1 MFGLPQKNCTRLGLS
16 YPWHTIPKKQNR
28 VPILTKCLSVSYTL
42 SEDNLT
48 PHCFARGQHLN
59 TCRYSNSVPFLRI
72 WHVMRCH
79 CSHSAFSGWHR
90 KKAAVKDPKWLMWR
104 PILIES
110 KLSSG
115 SFLIELSLWNQN
127 IPLLRHSLCAT
138 YPTHL
143 ALGWAAAAHS
153 AWNSGLRTSSNDRLT
168 SLTHAL
174 SIWLLY
180 DNPMHRAVK
189 DWWWCNIYMMDSPL
203 GNWTSW
209 HFKKE
214 LLFRCPKNKT
224 KQKKDEVSPDVSLNC
239 TALHCKPVVYSSHW
253 NQQKM
258 AFLNNKWPKWLNKEL
273 LIAVLKWLAS

>member
-1 MFGLPQKNCTRLGLS
+1 MLVLVIFFFYFDTVPQSSRPPFLLPRHRTQTIECSTRIGSDDLAFIPVFGLPQKNCTCLGLS

-28 VPILTKCLSVSYTL
+28 VPILTKRLSVSYTL
-42 SEDNLT
+42 SEDNLI
-48 PHCFARGQHLN
+48 PHCSARGRHLN
-59 TCRYSNSVPFLRI
+59 TCRYSNSVPFFRT

-90 KKAAVKDPKWLMWR
+90 KKTALKDPKWLMWR

-115 SFLIELSLWNQN
+115 SFLIEPSLWNQN

-143 ALGWAAAAHS
+143 ALGWAAAAHT

-180 DNPMHRAVK
+180 DNRMHQAVK

-203 GNWTSW
+203 GNWTIMT
-209 HFKKE
+209 
-214 LLFRCPKNKT
+214 L
-224 KQKKDEVSPDVSLNC
+224 
-239 TALHCKPVVYSSHW
+239 
-253 NQQKM
+253 
-258 AFLNNKWPKWLNKEL
+258 
-273 LIAVLKWLAS
+273 